1 MFAPSPPS
9 LFHRAAHPF
18 PKKYACWLFSA
29 SCQQTCGAICVA
41 ICSFRNLVIWRWRRG
56 SSLSLLCVCVCVSFQ
71 EPPVPPFL
79 LNWQEQTV
87 LSAGWIRA
95 QTSWRQAAFLNTCH
109 FYYRHD
115 KRKRKKRGQG
125 KRTWVRK
132 VGRHDEERIR
142 EYRDS
147 RWERAPDATGEHCW
161 ASHHLRWERFSA

>member
-56 SSLSLLCVCVCVSFQ
+56 SSLSLLCVCVCVFSRNTGATIPFELTRADSFVCGLDPSANQ
-71 EPPVPPFL
+71 LTSSSLLKHMPFL
-79 LNWQEQTV
+79 LQARQKEAQKANW
-87 LSAGWIRA
+87 
-95 QTSWRQAAFLNTCH
+95 
-109 FYYRHD
+109 
-115 KRKRKKRGQG
+115 
-125 KRTWVRK
+125 
-132 VGRHDEERIR
+132 RHDEERIR